1 MACAIAVDRGR
12 LRRRARTRRA
22 RGARGEA
29 TNARRPAGSRREG
42 RCVVSCRIAN
52 REPPYR
58 AGAPIRRASMTFAL
72 PHERR
77 AATSSGIRRR

>member
-12 LRRRARTRRA
+12 LRRRARTRR
-22 RGARGEA
+22 GWGDVS
-29 TNARRPAGSRREG
+29 ARRPAGARRDC

-58 AGAPIRRASMTFAL
+58 TGAPIRRASTTFAL
-72 PHERR
+72 SHERR
-77 AATSSGIRRR
+77 AETSSGIRRR